1 MVATGIISEDEQFE
15 LIGGEV
21 VPMSPKGRR
30 HEILRS
36 ELTFRMTRQAPASI
50 RVAGE
55 AQFNLT
61 DDTYV
66 VADILVYPAIIK
78 VPDVRGQ
85 SALLV
90 VEIADSSLAFD
101 LDTKASVYA
110 AHGVREYWVINAK
123 TLATRIH
130 RAPAVSSYSDAHEV
144 PADARLV
151 PEAAPE
157 LAACLGELELD

>member
-1 MVATGIISEDEQFE
+1 MNELYRSPSIPSTTQAAEGLLRRRFTVPEVERMVATGIISEDEQFE

-85 SALLV
+85 SAL
-90 VEIADSSLAFD
+90 
-101 LDTKASVYA
+101 
-110 AHGVREYWVINAK
+110 
-123 TLATRIH
+123 
-130 RAPAVSSYSDAHEV
+130 
-144 PADARLV
+144 
-151 PEAAPE
+151 
-157 LAACLGELELD
+157 